1 MNDNI
6 PRAIFW
12 ARRAGVALILTA
24 AAIYTAF
31 FFITTTET
39 ETLSAAAAFWGM
51 VSTYTIGALL
61 LFTPTK

>member
-6 PRAIFW
+6 PRATFW
-12 ARRAGVALILTA
+12 ARRAGLALILTA

-31 FFITTTET
+31 FFAPVAET

-51 VSTYTIGALL
+51 ATSYLIGAVL